1 MNFESQIMNQILIN
15 NNIKK
20 IDNIYPIFKGTVN
33 IELKNKDSGS
43 GFFMKFLRNKKL
55 FYCLVTNEHVIQQSM
70 VKNRDKIMIKYENKT
85 KEFSLELNEKE
96 RIIVCFGNYPINIDV
111 TVVQIISKDKID
123 DSYFLSPCMN
133 YYESF
138 SYYQLMGRNIQIVQY
153 PKGGELSYSEG
164 KILSLYP
171 QNINIFFHNSD
182 TEFGSSGG
190 PIILKGE
197 DKVLAIHKGVYM
209 YKYENV
215 GIFIGAVVDLLRNY
229 KRNGVGIEYYENGL
243 IKYNGFFSN
252 DQYNDRQG
260 IFYYTNGDY
269 YIGEVKNGKKDGKG
283 IEYYKN
289 GNTKYEGNFLDDKYN
304 DNKGKFYY
312 ENGEIFSGKFKNG
325 QKNGYGCISKNNI
338 IIKEGF
344 FQNDQYISDST
355 TNDNDINKSNEFFKN
370 AKIKTCHILY
380 SLGKSFG
387 AWCKVC
393 KHYVENHIEVEC
405 GLWKCSE
412 CPKEKNMCKA
422 I

>member
-138 SYYQLMGRNIQIVQY
+138 SYYQLMGRNIQIVQF

-252 DQYNDRQG
+252 DQYNDPQG

-269 YIGEVKNGKKDGKG
+269 YIGGFKNGKKDGKG

-355 TNDNDINKSNEFFKN
+355 TNDNDINPLSSTDIVHN
-370 AKIKTCHILY
+370 
-380 SLGKSFG
+380 
-387 AWCKVC
+387 
-393 KHYVENHIEVEC
+393 
-405 GLWKCSE
+405 
-412 CPKEKNMCKA
+412 PR
-422 I
+422 

>member
-70 VKNRDKIMIKYENKT
+70 VENRDKIMIKYENKT

-164 KILSLYP
+164 KILSL
-171 QNINIFFHNSD
+171 
-182 TEFGSSGG
+182 
-190 PIILKGE
+190 
-197 DKVLAIHKGVYM
+197 
-209 YKYENV
+209 
-215 GIFIGAVVDLLRNY
+215 
-229 KRNGVGIEYYENGL
+229 
-243 IKYNGFFSN
+243 
-252 DQYNDRQG
+252 
-260 IFYYTNGDY
+260 
-269 YIGEVKNGKKDGKG
+269 
-283 IEYYKN
+283 
-289 GNTKYEGNFLDDKYN
+289 
-304 DNKGKFYY
+304 
-312 ENGEIFSGKFKNG
+312 
-325 QKNGYGCISKNNI
+325 
-338 IIKEGF
+338 
-344 FQNDQYISDST
+344 
-355 TNDNDINKSNEFFKN
+355 
-370 AKIKTCHILY
+370 
-380 SLGKSFG
+380 
-387 AWCKVC
+387 
-393 KHYVENHIEVEC
+393 
-405 GLWKCSE
+405 
-412 CPKEKNMCKA
+412 
-422 I
+422 

>member
-20 IDNIYPIFKGTVN
+20 IENIYPIFKGTVN

-85 KEFSLELNEKE
+85 KEFLLELNEKE

-229 KRNGVGIEYYENGL
+229 KRNGVGIEYYH
-243 IKYNGFFSN
+243 K
-252 DQYNDRQG
+252 Q
-260 IFYYTNGDY
+260 
-269 YIGEVKNGKKDGKG
+269 
-283 IEYYKN
+283 
-289 GNTKYEGNFLDDKYN
+289 LD
-304 DNKGKFYY
+304 
-312 ENGEIFSGKFKNG
+312 
-325 QKNGYGCISKNNI
+325 
-338 IIKEGF
+338 
-344 FQNDQYISDST
+344 
-355 TNDNDINKSNEFFKN
+355 
-370 AKIKTCHILY
+370 L
-380 SLGKSFG
+380 L
-387 AWCKVC
+387 
-393 KHYVENHIEVEC
+393 
-405 GLWKCSE
+405 
-412 CPKEKNMCKA
+412 
-422 I
+422 

>member
-1 MNFESQIMNQILIN
+1 
-15 NNIKK
+15 
-20 IDNIYPIFKGTVN
+20 
-33 IELKNKDSGS
+33 
-43 GFFMKFLRNKKL
+43 
-55 FYCLVTNEHVIQQSM
+55 
-70 VKNRDKIMIKYENKT
+70 
-85 KEFSLELNEKE
+85 
-96 RIIVCFGNYPINIDV
+96 
-111 TVVQIISKDKID
+111 
-123 DSYFLSPCMN
+123 MN

-269 YIGEVKNGKKDGKG
+269 YIGGFKNGKKDGKG

-289 GNTKYEGNFLDDKYN
+289 GNTKYEGNFSDDKYN

-325 QKNGYGCISKNNI
+325 QKNGYGCITKNNI

-355 TNDNDINKSNEFFKN
+355 TNDIDINKSNEFFKN
-370 AKIKTCHILY
+370 AKIKKEIKFYIYILY
-380 SLGKSFG
+380 S
-387 AWCKVC
+387 
-393 KHYVENHIEVEC
+393 
-405 GLWKCSE
+405 
-412 CPKEKNMCKA
+412 
-422 I
+422 